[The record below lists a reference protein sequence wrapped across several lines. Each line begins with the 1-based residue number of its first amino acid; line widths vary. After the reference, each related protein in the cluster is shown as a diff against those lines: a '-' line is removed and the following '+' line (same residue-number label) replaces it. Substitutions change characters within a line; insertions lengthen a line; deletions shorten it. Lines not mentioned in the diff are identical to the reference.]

1 MKKYDFSEYTEEEL
15 LLAERNFKEILNQ
28 KLTHMIYDETLDI
41 LYEKLEK
48 IALEKQKRAL

>member
-15 LLAERNFKEILNQ
+15 LSAERNFKEILNQ